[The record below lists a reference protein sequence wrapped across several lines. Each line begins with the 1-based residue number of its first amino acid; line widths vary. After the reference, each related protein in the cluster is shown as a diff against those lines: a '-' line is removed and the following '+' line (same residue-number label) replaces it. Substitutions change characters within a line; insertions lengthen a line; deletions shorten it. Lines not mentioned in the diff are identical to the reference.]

1 MSVFRKKGHIT
12 RIGATTKKVVKN
24 LGKISVVR
32 GKRGMGEGTHS

>member
-12 RIGATTKKVVKN
+12 RIGATTKKVKN